1 MRKTPKK
8 SVNWVFQKLFQH
20 NKFKHNIIKNKEI
33 ELENLNSD
41 FIVVQHFLAYV
52 HSPQSPNRVRV
63 PLTWSFNKASNL
75 LYTWILA
82 PMGSYI
88 ISSRF
93 KPLEGF
99 NTQFL
104 QEWIPQS
111 SSMIVQIQIKARM
124 IHKGALK
131 GYASEDLM
139 H

>member
-8 SVNWVFQKLFQH
+8 WVNWVFQKLFQH

-33 ELENLNSD
+33 EWENLNLD
-41 FIVVQHFLAYV
+41 FIVVRHFLAYV

-63 PLTWSFNKASNL
+63 SLTWSFNQASNL

-104 QEWIPQS
+104 QEWIPQP
-111 SSMIVQIQIKARM
+111 IRNNLDQIFILFYKF
-124 IHKGALK
+124 
-131 GYASEDLM
+131 YA